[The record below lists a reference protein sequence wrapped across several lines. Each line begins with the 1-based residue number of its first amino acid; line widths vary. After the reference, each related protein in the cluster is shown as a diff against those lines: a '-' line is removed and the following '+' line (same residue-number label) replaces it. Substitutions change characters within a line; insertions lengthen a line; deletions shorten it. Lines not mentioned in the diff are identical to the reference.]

1 MISIST
7 NQEGE
12 FVFDSKE
19 QDYVLLDLNTLQE
32 QLELGRKNEILDL
45 LQQVMKSNEYQSST
59 EKVQSQIEWALQ
71 TVNEHPSEQYYL
83 FQEDISYELEQ
94 QIENQ
99 RYPEVHS
106 ANKMIDMNIGKIK
119 ARVQFMSQQERRNL
133 MKTKSLERSM
143 QQIYTCKQNKF
154 YKEQLQQK
162 YQLMQKEIIDRKR
175 SEIYQQRQ
183 KHLQIMQRTKGKL
196 GQMQIMM
203 LLSLQ
208 IKVEEN
214 KQLKESIQFGL
225 YQTMTELR
233 SDNIKAYRRVKVM
246 EQQQQEKLQLFWQ
259 TKQVIAKTN
268 YKRKVED
275 AYLLNMQAQDRLQQL
290 EQQETQLMHRLRQTE
305 QQYQMSSIKLEKM
318 KSKSYK
324 DLGNM
329 WS

>member
-1 MISIST
+1 MIQIST

-19 QDYVLLDLNTLQE
+19 QDYVLLDLNTLQD
-32 QLELGRKNEILDL
+32 QLEQGRKNEIFDL
-45 LQQVMKSNEYQSST
+45 LQQVMKSNEYQSQN
-59 EKVQSQIEWALQ
+59 EKVKSQIEWALQ
-71 TVNEHPSEQYYL
+71 TVNEHLTEYY
-83 FQEDISYELEQ
+83 DLEQ

-106 ANKMIDMNIGKIK
+106 ANKMIDMNIEKVK
-119 ARVQFMSQQERRNL
+119 ARVQFMSQQEKKNL

-143 QQIYTCKQNKF
+143 QQIYTCKYNKF

-162 YQLMQKEIIDRKR
+162 YQLMQKEIIDRR
-175 SEIYQQRQ
+175 RNEIQQQRQ
-183 KHLQIMQRTKGKL
+183 KHFQIMQRTKGKL
-196 GQMQIMM
+196 GQI
-203 LLSLQ
+203 LQ

-214 KQLKESIQFGL
+214 KQLKDSIQLGL
-225 YQTMTELR
+225 YQTMSELR
-233 SDNIKAYRRVKVM
+233 SDNVKAYRRVKVM
-246 EQQQQEKLQLFWQ
+246 EQEQQEKLQLFWQ
-259 TKQVIAKTN
+259 NKQVIAKTN

-275 AYLLNMQAQDRLQQL
+275 AYLQNMQSQDRLMNL
-290 EQQETQLMHRLRQTE
+290 EQQENELMHRLQQTQ

-324 DLGNM
+324 DLRIM

>member
-19 QDYVLLDLNTLQE
+19 QDYVLLDLNTLQD
-32 QLELGRKNEILDL
+32 QLEQGRKNEILDL

-71 TVNEHPSEQYYL
+71 TVNEYPSEY
-83 FQEDISYELEQ
+83 YELEQ
-94 QIENQ
+94 QMENQ

-106 ANKMIDMNIGKIK
+106 ANKIIDMNIEKVK
-119 ARVQFMSQQERRNL
+119 ARVQYMSQQEKKNL

-175 SEIYQQRQ
+175 NEIQQQRQ
-183 KHLQIMQRTKGKL
+183 KHFQIMQRTKGKL
-196 GQMQIMM
+196 GQI
-203 LLSLQ
+203 LQ

-214 KQLKESIQFGL
+214 KQLKESIQLGL

-233 SDNIKAYRRVKVM
+233 SDNVKAYRRVKVM

-268 YKRKVED
+268 YKKKVED
-275 AYLLNMQAQDRLQQL
+275 AYLFNMQAQERLQQL

-305 QQYQMSSIKLEKM
+305 QQYQMSSIKLEKI

>member
-19 QDYVLLDLNTLQE
+19 QDYVLLDLNTLQD
-32 QLELGRKNEILDL
+32 QLEQGRKNEIQDL

-71 TVNEHPSEQYYL
+71 TVNEYPSEY
-83 FQEDISYELEQ
+83 YELEQ
-94 QIENQ
+94 QMENQ

-106 ANKMIDMNIGKIK
+106 ANKIIDMNIGKVK
-119 ARVQFMSQQERRNL
+119 ARVQYMSQQEKKNL

-175 SEIYQQRQ
+175 NEIQQQRQ
-183 KHLQIMQRTKGKL
+183 KHFQIMQRTKGKL
-196 GQMQIMM
+196 GQI
-203 LLSLQ
+203 LQ

-214 KQLKESIQFGL
+214 KQLKESIQLGL

-233 SDNIKAYRRVKVM
+233 SDNVKAYRRVKVM

-268 YKRKVED
+268 YKKKVED
-275 AYLLNMQAQDRLQQL
+275 AYLFNMQAQERLQQL

-305 QQYQMSSIKLEKM
+305 QQYQMSSIKLEKI

>member
-32 QLELGRKNEILDL
+32 QLEQGRKNEILDL

-71 TVNEHPSEQYYL
+71 TVNEYPSEY
-83 FQEDISYELEQ
+83 YELEQ

-119 ARVQFMSQQERRNL
+119 ARVQFMSQQERKNL

-175 SEIYQQRQ
+175 SEIQQQRQ
-183 KHLQIMQRTKGKL
+183 KHFQIMQRTKGKL
-196 GQMQIMM
+196 GQI
-203 LLSLQ
+203 LQ

-233 SDNIKAYRRVKVM
+233 SDNVKAYRRVKVM

-259 TKQVIAKTN
+259 TKQIIAKTN

-275 AYLLNMQAQDRLQQL
+275 AYLLNMQAQERLQQL